1 MENVLSI
8 SELCTEYKSDNKN
21 IKILDEVSIE
31 VPKGKII
38 GVVGE
43 SGCGKSM
50 TAMSIMGLLAPKIKI
65 SSGSIKL
72 DSKELV
78 NMDKKSLNS
87 IRGVEL
93 SMVFQEPMT
102 SLNPLLTV
110 GRQLSEVL
118 IKHKK
123 ISKADAK
130 NKAIEM
136 LEKVGMTDAKKRYS
150 SYPHEL
156 SGGLRQRVM
165 IAMALICEPKVLIAD
180 EPTTALDVTISAQI
194 LGLMKRLCEEIGTS
208 IILISHN
215 MGIISSLCDYVYVM
229 YAGKVVEEASAASLF
244 AESRH
249 PYTKGLLRCIP
260 NINNNEKRLYTI
272 KGNVANL
279 EELGNFCS
287 FCNRCEYVN
296 EYCKEYS
303 PKLYEIG
310 EKRQK
315 VRCFLYDDR
324 LKGIFNNER

>member
-78 NMDKKSLNS
+78 NMDKKGLNN

-93 SMVFQEPMT
+93 SMIFQEPMT

-130 NKAIEM
+130 NKVIEM

-287 FCNRCEYVN
+287 FCNRCEDVN
-296 EYCKEYS
+296 EYCKEHS

>member
-72 DSKELV
+72 DGKELV
-78 NMDKKSLNS
+78 NMDKKSLNN

-215 MGIISSLCDYVYVM
+215 MGIISSLCDYDYLM
-229 YAGKVVEEASAASLF
+229 YARKVVEEASAAGLF

-260 NINNNEKRLYTI
+260 TINNNEKRLYTI

-279 EELGNFCS
+279 EELGNFCG

-296 EYCKEYS
+296 EYCKEHS

>member
-72 DSKELV
+72 DGKELV
-78 NMDKKSLNS
+78 NMDKKSLNN

-136 LEKVGMTDAKKRYS
+136 LEKVGMTDAKKRYN

-296 EYCKEYS
+296 EYCKEHS

>member
-78 NMDKKSLNS
+78 NMDKKSLNN

-260 NINNNEKRLYTI
+260 TINNNEKRLYTI
-272 KGNVANL
+272 KGNVAN
-279 EELGNFCS
+279 
-287 FCNRCEYVN
+287 
-296 EYCKEYS
+296 
-303 PKLYEIG
+303 
-310 EKRQK
+310 
-315 VRCFLYDDR
+315 FL
-324 LKGIFNNER
+324 